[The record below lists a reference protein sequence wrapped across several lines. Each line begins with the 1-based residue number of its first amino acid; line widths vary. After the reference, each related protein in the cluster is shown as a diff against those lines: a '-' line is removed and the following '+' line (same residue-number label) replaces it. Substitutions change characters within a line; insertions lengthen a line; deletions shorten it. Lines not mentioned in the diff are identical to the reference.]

1 MKNYYVNIEEH
12 IGKKFGPIKARSIE
26 EAKEIAIEKYED
38 CEFVLDGDSTVF
50 ERKIAVIINENKTTD
65 YEEF

>member
-1 MKNYYVNIEEH
+1 MRDYYVSIEEY
-12 IGKKFGPIKARSIE
+12 IGKKFGPVEARSIE
-26 EAKEIAIEKYED
+26 EAKEIAIQKYKE

-50 ERKIAVIINENKTTD
+50 ERKIAVYISKDNTTD

>member
-1 MKNYYVNIEEH
+1 MKNYNVVIEEY
-12 IGKKFGPIKARSIE
+12 IAKEFGPIQARSIE
-26 EAKEIAIEKYED
+26 EAKEIGIQKYKE

-50 ERKIAVIINENKTTD
+50 ERKIAVVINENETTD